1 MLVDVLPLVDGRA
14 GDFALPQD
22 LDAHLRKLGL
32 DEGFNGEPVGPDYAA
47 PKAQQYFNMRKLS
60 IYGGSNEI
68 QKNIIAKAGLG
79 L

>member
-1 MLVDVLPLVDGRA
+1 MPAGRSVLTLLP
-14 GDFALPQD
+14 FQSEALD
-22 LDAHLRKLGL
+22 S
-32 DEGFNGEPVGPDYAA
+32 GFNGDPVGPDYAA
-47 PKAQQYFNMRKLS
+47 PIAKQYFNMRKLS